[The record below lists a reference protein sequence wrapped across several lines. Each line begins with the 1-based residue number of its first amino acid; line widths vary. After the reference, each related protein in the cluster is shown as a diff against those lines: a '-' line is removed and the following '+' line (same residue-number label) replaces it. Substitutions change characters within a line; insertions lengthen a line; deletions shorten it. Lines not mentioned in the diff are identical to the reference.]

1 MKGDAIPKG
10 WAVDKDGNDTVDCS
24 TMYGIHPLGGRENTS
39 GYKGY
44 GLAVMVEMFC
54 SMLSGSLCG
63 YNMEVGVHDVDCV
76 SHCFVAINPGA
87 FEDGF
92 HDRLC
97 DMMTFCRN
105 LDPVI

>member
-1 MKGDAIPKG
+1 MNLTA
-10 WAVDKDGNDTVDCS
+10 
-24 TMYGIHPLGGRENTS
+24 

-76 SHCFVAINPGA
+76 VIVFINV
-87 FEDGF
+87 
-92 HDRLC
+92 L
-97 DMMTFCRN
+97 
-105 LDPVI
+105 LILVIKHVRSLIQRYKR